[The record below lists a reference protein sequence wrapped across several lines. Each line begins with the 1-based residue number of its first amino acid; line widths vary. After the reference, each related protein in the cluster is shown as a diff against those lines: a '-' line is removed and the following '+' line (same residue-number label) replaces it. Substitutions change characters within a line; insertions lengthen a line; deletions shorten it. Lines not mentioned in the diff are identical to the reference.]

1 MKKIK
6 NIVMNIVETFN
17 LTKEFN
23 GIVAVNNVN
32 LKIKEG
38 EIFGLLGP
46 NGAGKTTFISMLCTL
61 LKPTRGTAK
70 VNGFDIVKQ
79 QNEVRKS
86 IGIVFQDPSLDNR
99 LTGRENLEMH
109 AGLYGVPKSE
119 RKKRI
124 DEVLKLVG
132 LYERARELVRNYS
145 GGMKRRLE
153 IARALI
159 HYPKVLFLDE
169 PTLGLDPQTR
179 EHIWEYIKKLA
190 ERERI
195 TILLTTHYME
205 EADALCDRVA
215 IMDYGEI
222 KVLDTPENL
231 KNSLEGDVL
240 SLEVKNPKIFVE
252 KIKKLDSIKKIHV
265 AENRISMT
273 VKNAEKLA
281 PKVLDFAR
289 KNKIPV
295 SSISIRKPSLGDVF
309 LHYTGRE
316 IREETGEP
324 KEMMKRRMR
333 RF

>member
-1 MKKIK
+1 
-6 NIVMNIVETFN
+6 

-23 GIVAVNNVN
+23 GLKAVNNVS
-32 LKIKEG
+32 LSIEEG
-38 EIFGLLGP
+38 EVFGLLGP

-61 LKPTRGTAK
+61 LRPTSGTAR

-79 QNEVRKS
+79 QDEVRKS
-86 IGIVFQDPSLDNR
+86 IGIVFQEPSLDNR

-109 AGLYGVPKSE
+109 AGLYGVPKAE

-124 DEVLKLVG
+124 EEVL
-132 LYERARELVRNYS
+132 ELVALSDRADELVKTYS

-153 IARALI
+153 IARGLI

-190 ERERI
+190 EREHI

-205 EADALCDRVA
+205 EADALCNRVA

-222 KVLDTPENL
+222 KVLDTPEAL
-231 KNSLEGDVL
+231 KNSLEGDVI
-240 SLEVKNPKIFVE
+240 SLEVDKSEGVAE
-252 KIKKLDSIKKIHV
+252 KIKGLEEVKKVHV
-265 AENRISMT
+265 INSTIFIT
-273 VKNAEKLA
+273 VKNAESFA
-281 PKVLDFAR
+281 PKILEFVKSNGGVVKA
-289 KNKIPV
+289 
-295 SSISIRKPSLGDVF
+295 ISIRKPSLGDVF

-316 IREETGEP
+316 IREEKAERP
-324 KEMMKRRMR
+324 EMERFRRR
-333 RF
+333 V

>member
-1 MKKIK
+1 MW
-6 NIVMNIVETFN
+6 IVETFN

-23 GIVAVNNVN
+23 GLKAVNNVS

-61 LKPTRGTAK
+61 LKPTKGTAK
-70 VNGFDIVKQ
+70 VNGFDIIKEQ
-79 QNEVRKS
+79 RNVRKS

-99 LTGRENLEMH
+99 LTAKENLEMH
-109 AGLYGVPKSE
+109 ARLYSVPKEE
-119 RKKRI
+119 REKRI
-124 DEVLKLVG
+124 EEVLKLVG
-132 LYERARELVRNYS
+132 LYERANELVRNYS

-153 IARALI
+153 IARGLI

-190 ERERI
+190 EKENI

-231 KNSLEGDVL
+231 KNSLEGDVIT
-240 SLEVKNPKIFVE
+240 LEIKNAE
-252 KIKKLDSIKKIHV
+252 KFLEKVKKLDSIRKAQVTEKK
-265 AENRISMT
+265 ISMT
-273 VKNAEKLA
+273 VKNAEKFA
-281 PKVLDFAR
+281 PKLLEFAR
-289 KNKIPV
+289 KNKFFV
-295 SSISIRKPSLGDVF
+295 ESISIRKPSLGDVF

-316 IREETGEP
+316 IREETEES
-324 KEMMKRRMR
+324 KEMMKRRARMI
-333 RF
+333 

>member
-1 MKKIK
+1 MAI
-6 NIVMNIVETFN
+6 IETFN

-23 GIVAVNNVN
+23 GLKAVNNVS
-32 LKIKEG
+32 LKIEEG

-61 LKPTRGTAK
+61 LKPTSGTAK
-70 VNGFDIVKQ
+70 VNGFDIVKEQ
-79 QNEVRKS
+79 SQVRKS
-86 IGIVFQDPSLDNR
+86 IGVVFQEPSLDNR

-124 DEVLKLVG
+124 EEVL
-132 LYERARELVRNYS
+132 ELVALSDRADELVKTYS

-153 IARALI
+153 IARGLI

-179 EHIWEYIKKLA
+179 EHIWDYIKKLA
-190 ERERI
+190 QREHI

-205 EADALCDRVA
+205 EADALCNRVA

-222 KVLDTPENL
+222 KVLDTPEAL
-231 KNSLEGDVL
+231 KNSLEGDVVTL
-240 SLEVKNPKIFVE
+240 EVDKHESIADKVKSLEEVKKVQTVDSRIF
-252 KIKKLDSIKKIHV
+252 I
-265 AENRISMT
+265 T
-273 VKNAEKLA
+273 VKNAETFV
-281 PKVLDFAR
+281 PKILDFVKSNGAIV
-289 KNKIPV
+289 KA
-295 SSISIRKPSLGDVF
+295 ISIRKPSLGDVF

-316 IREETGEP
+316 IREEKTEKSGMERF
-324 KEMMKRRMR
+324 RRR
-333 RF
+333 V

>member
-1 MKKIK
+1 VSI
-6 NIVMNIVETFN
+6 IETFN

-23 GIVAVNNVN
+23 GLVAVKNVS
-32 LKIKEG
+32 LKIEEG

-61 LKPTRGTAK
+61 LKPTSGTAK
-70 VNGFDIVKQ
+70 VNGYDIIKEQ
-79 QNEVRKS
+79 SQVRKS
-86 IGIVFQDPSLDNR
+86 IGIVFQEPSLDNR

-109 AGLYGVPKSE
+109 AGLYSVPKSE

-124 DEVLKLVG
+124 EEVLELVA
-132 LYERARELVRNYS
+132 LSDRADELVRTYS

-153 IARALI
+153 IARGLI

-190 ERERI
+190 EREHI

-215 IMDYGEI
+215 IMDRGEI
-222 KVLDTPENL
+222 KVLDTPEAL
-231 KNSLEGDVL
+231 KNTLEGDVVT
-240 SLEVKNPKIFVE
+240 LEVDKHEIAE
-252 KIKKLDSIKKIHV
+252 KIKSLEEVKKV
-265 AENRISMT
+265 QTVNSRIFIT
-273 VKNAEKLA
+273 VKNAETFV
-281 PKVLDFAR
+281 PKILDFVKSNGTIVKA
-289 KNKIPV
+289 
-295 SSISIRKPSLGDVF
+295 ISIRKPSLGDVF

-316 IREETGEP
+316 IREEKAEKVG
-324 KEMMKRRMR
+324 MKRFR
-333 RF
+333 RVV

>member
-1 MKKIK
+1 VSI
-6 NIVMNIVETFN
+6 IETFN

-23 GIVAVNNVN
+23 GLVAVKNVS
-32 LKIKEG
+32 LKIEEG

-61 LKPTRGTAK
+61 LKPTSGTAK
-70 VNGFDIVKQ
+70 VNGYDIIKEQ
-79 QNEVRKS
+79 SQVRKS
-86 IGIVFQDPSLDNR
+86 IGIVFQEPSLDNR

-109 AGLYGVPKSE
+109 AGLYSVPKSE

-124 DEVLKLVG
+124 EEVLELVA
-132 LYERARELVRNYS
+132 LSDRADELVRTYS

-153 IARALI
+153 IARGLI

-190 ERERI
+190 EREHI

-215 IMDYGEI
+215 IMDRGEI
-222 KVLDTPENL
+222 KVLDTPEAL
-231 KNSLEGDVL
+231 KNTLEGDVVT
-240 SLEVKNPKIFVE
+240 LEVDKHEIAE
-252 KIKKLDSIKKIHV
+252 KIKSLEEVKKV
-265 AENRISMT
+265 QTVNSRIFIT
-273 VKNAEKLA
+273 VKNAETFV
-281 PKVLDFAR
+281 PKILDFVKSNGTIVKA
-289 KNKIPV
+289 
-295 SSISIRKPSLGDVF
+295 ISIRKPSLGDVF

-316 IREETGEP
+316 IREEKAEKVG
-324 KEMMKRRMR
+324 MKRFR
-333 RF
+333 RLV

>member
-1 MKKIK
+1 
-6 NIVMNIVETFN
+6 MNIVETFN
-17 LTKEFN
+17 LTKKFN
-23 GIVAVNNVN
+23 GLIAVNNVS

-61 LKPTRGTAK
+61 LKPTSGTAK

-86 IGIVFQDPSLDNR
+86 IGIVFQEPSLDNR

-119 RKKRI
+119 RKRRI

-132 LYERARELVRNYS
+132 LYERANELVRNYS

-153 IARALI
+153 IARGLI

-231 KNSLEGDVL
+231 KSRLEGDVL
-240 SLEVKNPKIFVE
+240 SLEVNDTKKFLE
-252 KIKKLDSIKKIHV
+252 KIKEIDSIKKVHTTGNKI
-265 AENRISMT
+265 NMT

-281 PKVLDFAR
+281 PKILEVAR
-289 KNKIPV
+289 KNKILV
-295 SSISIRKPSLGDVF
+295 NSISIRKPSLGDVF

-324 KEMMKRRMR
+324 KEMLRRR
-333 RF
+333 ARVL